1 MAFGVSIG
9 FLNERSGAVLLL
21 SEGERLAGADL
32 LPCSVPVLLGGVK
45 ASRGC
50 ADRVAVVGL
59 GACRGGVLRRSLAV
73 LPLFL

>member
-9 FLNERSGAVLLL
+9 FVNERSGAVLGLL
-21 SEGERLAGADL
+21 RGESLQGVDLLPVVLARLAGWCEVVQGFADW
-32 LPCSVPVLLGGVK
+32 
-45 ASRGC
+45 
-50 ADRVAVVGL
+50 VAVVDL